1 MQDGLLFFAILIS
14 LAVGF
19 FLGIFFTL
27 KGPSSC
33 MPRGAPRGTPNKKS
47 KSSNIWTGF
56 RSAEDSDA
64 ARPHI
69 WPQRKYFE
77 GLTYLL
83 NDQPDQAIDTFVSVM
98 DVNSETL
105 ETHLALGNLLR
116 KRGELARAV
125 KVHQNLLARPSLPPQ
140 QLHRVQLELA
150 VDYVRSG
157 LLDRAEMLLKELIDL
172 RNVEPQT
179 HTKAIE
185 YLIEIYQDMGDWLQ
199 AIDAADRL
207 TTSKFSF
214 TPDKWRTMQSHFACE
229 LANIAQRKKDWQ
241 TARRWLRDAV
251 RYDKGSARALIS
263 SAEIHIADND
273 YAAAINSLRKVAQ
286 LHPQYTA
293 NVLPYICQCFDALH
307 DSSGLLQELQQ
318 LYTAQPSIV
327 LLQELAD
334 RVALSESKA
343 AAVKLWLKE
352 LPNYYDMEA
361 ALELIQVL
369 VAYSEPIDEQYAQIR
384 SALQKMIAATQGYEC
399 SRCGF
404 FGQELHWL
412 CPSCK
417 RWGCSFPRV
426 V

>member
-1 MQDGLLFFAILIS
+1 MQDEQLFFAILIS
-14 LAVGF
+14 LAIGF
-19 FLGIFFTL
+19 FLGIFFSL
-27 KGPSSC
+27 NGK
-33 MPRGAPRGTPNKKS
+33 AKS
-47 KSSNIWTGF
+47 KSLLANLLLFF
-56 RSAEDSDA
+56 RAKDEPEA
-64 ARPHI
+64 GGHPHV

-83 NDQPDQAIDTFVSVM
+83 NDQPDQAIDTFISVM
-98 DVNSETL
+98 DVNPETL

-125 KVHQNLLARPSLPPQ
+125 KVHQNLLSRPSLPRQ

-150 VDYVRSG
+150 IDYVRSG
-157 LLDRAEMLLKELIDL
+157 LLDRAEILLKELIDL
-172 RNVEPQT
+172 RTIEAET

-214 TPDKWRTMQSHFACE
+214 SPDKWRKIQSHFACE
-229 LANIAQRKKDWQ
+229 LADIAQRKKDWQ
-241 TARRWLRDAV
+241 AARRWLRDAV
-251 RYDKGSARALIS
+251 RYDKSSARALMS

-286 LHPQYTA
+286 LHPEYTSDL
-293 NVLPYICQCFDALH
+293 LPYMCQCFDALK
-307 DSSGLLQELQQ
+307 DDAGLLQELQQ
-318 LYTAQPSIV
+318 LYAAQPSIV
-327 LLQELAD
+327 LLQVLAD
-334 RVALSESKA
+334 RVALSESKT
-343 AAVKLWLKE
+343 AAVKLWLTE

-369 VAYSEPIDEQYAQIR
+369 VAYSEPIDEQYEQIR
-384 SALQKMIAATQGYEC
+384 SALQKMIAAMQGYEC

-404 FGQELHWL
+404 FGRELHWL

-417 RWGCSFPRV
+417 RWGCSFPRAV
-426 V
+426 

>member
-1 MQDGLLFFAILIS
+1 MQDGLLFFAILTA
-14 LAVGF
+14 LAIGF
-19 FLGIFFTL
+19 FLGACLTPDKNAKSLYAGFFSLFRFT
-27 KGPSSC
+27 
-33 MPRGAPRGTPNKKS
+33 GAL
-47 KSSNIWTGF
+47 F
-56 RSAEDSDA
+56 RSAEEPQATRSH
-64 ARPHI
+64 P

-83 NDQPDQAIDTFVSVM
+83 NDQPDEAIDTFISVM
-98 DVNSETL
+98 EVNPETL

-125 KVHQNLLARPSLPPQ
+125 KVHQNLLARPSLPRQ

-157 LLDRAEMLLKELIDL
+157 LLDRGEILLKELIDL
-172 RNVEPQT
+172 RTVEPEI

-214 TPDKWRTMQSHFACE
+214 SPDKWRKIQSHFACE
-229 LANIAQRKKDWQ
+229 LADIAQSKKDWQ
-241 TARRWLRDAV
+241 AARRWLRDAI
-251 RYDKGSARALIS
+251 RYDKGSARALMS
-263 SAEIHIADND
+263 SAEIHIADHN
-273 YAAAINSLRKVAQ
+273 YAAAMNALRKVAQ
-286 LHPQYTA
+286 LHPEYTP
-293 NVLPYICQCFDALH
+293 NLLPYMCQCFDALN
-307 DSSGLLQELQQ
+307 DSAGLLHELQQ
-318 LYTAQPSIV
+318 LYATQPSML

-334 RVALSESKA
+334 RVALTESKT
-343 AAVKLWLKE
+343 AAVKLWLIE

-369 VAYSEPIDEQYAQIR
+369 VAYSEPIDEQYTQIR

-404 FGQELHWL
+404 MGRELHWI

-417 RWGCSFPRV
+417 HWGCSFPRV